1 MFSRPHHLL
10 GDVHTELDLLP
21 LSAHHSVEEEL
32 PDLGLVGAGEV
43 RHGEGVTIFLGDV
56 PEITAARDEGNVLS
70 LLLQFL
76 RRKDGRGRLEEDNYF
91 CCLLTTL

>member
-43 RHGEGVTIFLGDV
+43 RHGEGVAIFLGDV
-56 PEITAARDEGNVLS
+56 PEITPARDEGNVLS

-76 RRKDGRGRLEEDNYF
+76 RRNTAGVG
-91 CCLLTTL
+91 